1 MKQKE
6 KKPKEDTIK
15 FWKDEMAVAEKTIEE
30 ISAFPKEV
38 QELFNKA
45 YAARD
50 NYYKSVRQKREE
62 TNNYINHCKKRI
74 EQIKEAKEL
83 DIPSEV
89 EKWFRQYISGVD
101 WGYKDPKIIHVSS
114 DNQFIIV
121 KHSGSTAGTGTAMGT
136 GSYYY
141 AKTHHWIAQVNASKY
156 IDWGNS
162 QKNEAC
168 SHYGRLTKVH
178 KELMLQYIDECI
190 SGERDYSKDPRASLS
205 RTFPEAFTPEEAKQ
219 SDTWA

>member
-15 FWKDEMAVAEKTIEE
+15 FWKDEMAGAEKNLEE
-30 ISAFPKEV
+30 INTLPKEV

-45 YAARD
+45 HAAKD

-62 TNNYINHCKKRI
+62 TNSYINHCEKRI
-74 EQIKEAKEL
+74 EQIQAAKQL
-83 DIPSEV
+83 SIPSDV
-89 EKWFRQYISGVD
+89 DKWFHKYVSGVD
-101 WGYKDPKIIHVSS
+101 WGYNSPKIIHVSS
-114 DNQFIIV
+114 DNQFVIV
-121 KHSGSTAGTGTAMGT
+121 RSSGGTAGTGTAMGA

-141 AKTHHWIAQVNASKY
+141 AKTQHWIAQVNGPKY
-156 IDWGNS
+156 IDWNNS

-168 SHYGRLTKVH
+168 AHYGRLSKIH

-190 SGERDYSKDPRASLS
+190 SGERDYSKDPRNTLA
-205 RTFPEAFTPEEAKQ
+205 RTFPEAFTSEEAEQ
-219 SDTWA
+219 SNEWA